1 MCSSDLNLVGAG
13 SWPLRRYFNR
23 EFQPWRQLETL
34 KTPGSGRIMVWL
46 DGLIPPLLRRELIV
60 ACREAM
66 KHRPVTLV
74 STQMIEVGVD
84 LDFDAALVDYQGL
97 AATIQRGGRVGR
109 EGRSQPCEVEVFA
122 LVDDDGESSFAQL
135 ISVREKHD
143 FRLNAA
149 PFNTVYEAESL
160 FLKGEQRFF
169 RNWNDRVYRD
179 SELAE
184 NLAKLQQ
191 KVFAGMSVDKIYDRF
206 FSIDMVSP
214 QHLGARFEN
223 AQFVAEL
230 FDSENAE
237 PIVLV
242 ESQACYEELCRLNSL
257 VERQSSSP
265 EDRRVLLK
273 LLSERTIT
281 PSRKVLPELGLNYC
295 GRIDY
300 PDRIEVYRIDSL
312 IL

>member
-1 MCSSDLNLVGAG
+1 
-13 SWPLRRYFNR
+13 
-23 EFQPWRQLETL
+23 
-34 KTPGSGRIMVWL
+34 MVWL
-46 DGLIPPLLRRELIV
+46 DGLVPPVLRRELIT

-66 KHRPVTLV
+66 KRRPVTLI

-109 EGRSQPCEVEVFA
+109 EGRSEPCTVAVFS
-122 LVDDDGESSFAQL
+122 LVGDDDESSFARL

-143 FRLNAA
+143 IRLRTS
-149 PFNTVYEAESL
+149 PFDAIYKAEKM
-160 FLKGEQRFF
+160 FLSREQRFF
-169 RNWNDRVYRD
+169 RNWGDQIYHD

-184 NLAKLQQ
+184 NLSKFQQ
-191 KVFAGMSVDKIYDRF
+191 EVFSGMGVDRIYDRF
-206 FSIDMVSP
+206 FSINMVST
-214 QHLGARFEN
+214 QFLGASFEK

-230 FDSENAE
+230 FDSEDSE

-242 ESQACYEELCRLNSL
+242 ESQACYEELCRLNSRI
-257 VERQSSSP
+257 EKQSSSP
-265 EDRRVLLK
+265 EDRRTFLK
-273 LLSERTIT
+273 LLIDRTIT
-281 PSRKVLPELGLNYC
+281 PSRQVLPELGLNYC

-300 PDRIEVYRIDSL
+300 PDSLAVYRIDSL